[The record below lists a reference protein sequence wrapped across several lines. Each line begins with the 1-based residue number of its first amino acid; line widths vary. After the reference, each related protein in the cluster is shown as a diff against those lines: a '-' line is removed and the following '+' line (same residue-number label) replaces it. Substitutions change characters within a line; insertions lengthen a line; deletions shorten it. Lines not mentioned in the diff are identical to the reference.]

1 MRLSL
6 IFIFVKPI
14 FIEFHIFLLLKM
26 NYDYF
31 AMNNSRKILADHK
44 VSITNPRILV
54 LEALLELKG
63 PITIDDLLAQL
74 KDKVAKSTLYRVL
87 SDLKDINI
95 LHEFSTPDS
104 QTVVELILEDHS
116 HHHHLFC
123 SDCGEIID
131 VEMATEF
138 ENRLLK
144 EIKRIEKKFNFV
156 IEDHRLEL
164 FGKCTDLCVNCK

>member
-1 MRLSL
+1 LS
-6 IFIFVKPI
+6 
-14 FIEFHIFLLLKM
+14 
-26 NYDYF
+26 D
-31 AMNNSRKILADHK
+31 NNI
-44 VSITNPRILV
+44 SITNPRIIV
-54 LEALLELKG
+54 LEQLLKYKK
-63 PITIDDLLAQL
+63 PISVDSLLSSLNNQ
-74 KDKVAKSTLYRVL
+74 VAKSTLYRVL
-87 SDLKDINI
+87 NDLKDINI
-95 LHEFSTPDS
+95 LHEFSTPDN
-104 QTVVELILEDHS
+104 QTVVELILEDHP

>member
-1 MRLSL
+1 MEKSSREILS
-6 IFIFVKPI
+6 
-14 FIEFHIFLLLKM
+14 
-26 NYDYF
+26 D
-31 AMNNSRKILADHK
+31 NNI
-44 VSITNPRILV
+44 SITNPRIIV
-54 LEALLELKG
+54 LEQLLKYKK
-63 PITIDDLLAQL
+63 PISVDSLLSSLNNQ
-74 KDKVAKSTLYRVL
+74 VAKSTLYRVL
-87 SDLKDINI
+87 NDLKDINI
-95 LHEFSTPDS
+95 LHEFSTPDN
-104 QTVVELILEDHS
+104 QTVVELILEDHP

-123 SDCGEIID
+123 SNCGEIID

>member
-1 MRLSL
+1 MEKSSREILS
-6 IFIFVKPI
+6 
-14 FIEFHIFLLLKM
+14 
-26 NYDYF
+26 D
-31 AMNNSRKILADHK
+31 NNI
-44 VSITNPRILV
+44 SITNPRIII
-54 LEALLELKG
+54 LEQLLKYKK
-63 PITIDDLLAQL
+63 PISVDSLLSSLNNQ
-74 KDKVAKSTLYRVL
+74 VAKSTLYRVL
-87 SDLKDINI
+87 NDLKDINI
-95 LHEFSTPDS
+95 LHEFSTPDN
-104 QTVVELILEDHS
+104 QTVVELILEDHP

>member
-1 MRLSL
+1 MRIILIYNNASCYNKFMEKSSREILS
-6 IFIFVKPI
+6 
-14 FIEFHIFLLLKM
+14 
-26 NYDYF
+26 D
-31 AMNNSRKILADHK
+31 NNI
-44 VSITNPRILV
+44 SITNPRIIV
-54 LEALLELKG
+54 LEQLLKYKK
-63 PITIDDLLAQL
+63 PISVDSLLSSLNNQ
-74 KDKVAKSTLYRVL
+74 VAKSTLYRVL
-87 SDLKDINI
+87 NDLKDINI
-95 LHEFSTPDS
+95 LHEFSTPDN
-104 QTVVELILEDHS
+104 QTVVELILEDHP

>member
-1 MRLSL
+1 MEKS
-6 IFIFVKPI
+6 
-14 FIEFHIFLLLKM
+14 
-26 NYDYF
+26 
-31 AMNNSRKILADHK
+31 SRKILSDNNI
-44 VSITNPRILV
+44 SITNPRIIV
-54 LEALLELKG
+54 LEQLLKYKK
-63 PITIDDLLAQL
+63 PISVDSLLSSLNNQ
-74 KDKVAKSTLYRVL
+74 VAKSTLYRVL
-87 SDLKDINI
+87 NDLKDINI
-95 LHEFSTPDS
+95 LHEFSTPDN

-164 FGKCTDLCVNCK
+164 FGKCTDVCVNCK

>member
-1 MRLSL
+1 MEKS
-6 IFIFVKPI
+6 
-14 FIEFHIFLLLKM
+14 
-26 NYDYF
+26 
-31 AMNNSRKILADHK
+31 SRKILSDNNI
-44 VSITNPRILV
+44 SITNPRIIV
-54 LEALLELKG
+54 LEQLLKYKK
-63 PITIDDLLAQL
+63 PISIDSLLSSLNNQ
-74 KDKVAKSTLYRVL
+74 VAKSTLYRVL
-87 SDLKDINI
+87 NDLKDINI
-95 LHEFSTPDS
+95 LHEFSTPDN
-104 QTVVELILEDHS
+104 QTVVELILEDHP